1 MYSSTSSFNSL
12 ENPEITFSAELLN
25 SCNSKSSLQSFV
37 CMALVISWVLDRFEG
52 MGLCFT
58 SVMAVIWSAM
68 QFSQNF
74 FWQQSI
80 ELFLAQS
87 SQENI
92 YKIDY
97 FSWLK

>member
-1 MYSSTSSFNSL
+1 
-12 ENPEITFSAELLN
+12 
-25 SCNSKSSLQSFV
+25 
-37 CMALVISWVLDRFEG
+37 

-58 SVMAVIWSAM
+58 SVMVVIWSAM